1 MEKHTTHAINLRTKR
16 TIPIL
21 LDILRYFF
29 KKRFQKNSSLS
40 SLTQELEEAF
50 TGRSFDIDCVVEK
63 ENWKSTPLTP
73 LNSNLKGIFQFY
85 LIYRDIFSKNELR
98 KTYHSH
104 HLPKNWKNPL
114 QIMTL
119 RLFLLL
125 KMKMEKA
132 YHSRH

>member
-50 TGRSFDIDCVVEK
+50 TDSDFEIIFVVEN
-63 ENWKSTPLTP
+63 ENGKSIPLTP
-73 LNSNLKGIFQFY
+73 LISELKG
-85 LIYRDIFSKNELR
+85 
-98 KTYHSH
+98 
-104 HLPKNWKNPL
+104 
-114 QIMTL
+114 
-119 RLFLLL
+119 LF
-125 KMKMEKA
+125 
-132 YHSRH
+132 

>member
-63 ENWKSTPLTP
+63 EN
-73 LNSNLKGIFQFY
+73 
-85 LIYRDIFSKNELR
+85 
-98 KTYHSH
+98 
-104 HLPKNWKNPL
+104 
-114 QIMTL
+114 
-119 RLFLLL
+119 
-125 KMKMEKA
+125 
-132 YHSRH
+132 